1 MIKTRVCAFQEY
13 IILYFSKKKKKK
25 LVIRAECLFEISF
38 AEMLLPRQFA
48 LLNSRGREFVRN
60 GGEVVFREWAD
71 VV

>member
-13 IILYFSKKKKKK
+13 IILYFSKKKNK

-38 AEMLLPRQFA
+38 AEVQLPRQFA
-48 LLNSRGREFVRN
+48 LLNAQGREFVRK
-60 GGEVVFREWAD
+60 GGEVVFWEWAD

>member
-1 MIKTRVCAFQEY
+1 MCVPFKN
-13 IILYFSKKKKKK
+13 ILFCTFLKKKKKK

-38 AEMLLPRQFA
+38 AETLLPRQFA
-48 LLNSRGREFVRN
+48 LLNSWEREFVRN